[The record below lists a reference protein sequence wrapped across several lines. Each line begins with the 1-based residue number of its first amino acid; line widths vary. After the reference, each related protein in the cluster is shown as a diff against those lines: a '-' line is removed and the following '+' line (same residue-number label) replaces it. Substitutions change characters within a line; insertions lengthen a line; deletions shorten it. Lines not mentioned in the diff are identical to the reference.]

1 MVDPGQGQDQVRGHG
16 QGQRVPKVLV
26 QGEFITNITFYNSLQ
41 MSILQNTQFSDHVL
55 VAVLE
60 PVPDPKADQKADRR
74 VVPDQNQD
82 LVQGVDHD
90 LAQEHLQGQGQDHL
104 PKGLR
109 DPGPSLVRVQ
119 EAVRGQ
125 SRVLR
130 HVRDHHDQG
139 VVQSLVQ
146 GLGPVLQAIPTKFR
160 CCPKLITMTYLLTIT
175 RIME

>member
-1 MVDPGQGQDQVRGHG
+1 MI
-16 QGQRVPKVLV
+16 LL
-26 QGEFITNITFYNSLQ
+26 ITICIIS
-41 MSILQNTQFSDHVL
+41 SGHVL
-55 VAVLE
+55 AAVLE
-60 PVPDPKADQKADRR
+60 PVPDPKADQKVDRR
-74 VVPDQNQD
+74 VVPDQNLD
-82 LVQGVDHD
+82 LVQGVDH
-90 LAQEHLQGQGQDHL
+90 APGQEHLHGQVQDHL

-109 DPGPSLVRVQ
+109 DLGPSLVRGQ

-125 SRVLR
+125 SLVLR
-130 HVRDHHDQG
+130 HVRDHQDQG

>member
-1 MVDPGQGQDQVRGHG
+1 MYYKIRH
-16 QGQRVPKVLV
+16 
-26 QGEFITNITFYNSLQ
+26 
-41 MSILQNTQFSDHVL
+41 FSDHVL

-60 PVPDPKADQKADRR
+60 PVPDQKADRR

-82 LVQGVDHD
+82 LVQGVDHA
-90 LAQEHLQGQGQDHL
+90 LAQEHLQGQGHDHL
-104 PKGLR
+104 PKGLH